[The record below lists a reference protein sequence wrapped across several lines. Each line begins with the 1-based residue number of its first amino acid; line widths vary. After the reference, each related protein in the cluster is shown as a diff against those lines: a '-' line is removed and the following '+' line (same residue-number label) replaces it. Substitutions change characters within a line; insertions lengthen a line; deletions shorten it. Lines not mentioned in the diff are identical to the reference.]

1 MSISVNKQGF
11 TLIEATLAI
20 AVLLIGIL
28 TMVQFFPFSLS
39 IITESQ
45 DASIATTAA
54 LTKIEELLA
63 TAYDD
68 LDAGTIE
75 SKQKLS
81 NDPENFLFPFSRQTV
96 VTYIDDDLNEIGT
109 DQGLKKI
116 TVSVYWRSAITG
128 SEQEHTISTIRASY

>member
-68 LDAGTIE
+68 LDTGTIE

-128 SEQEHTISTIRASY
+128 AEQEHTISTIRASY

>member
-1 MSISVNKQGF
+1 MSILVNKQGF